1 MFLLS
6 LSQTE
11 EPLTFVHIE
20 FDILATEFITV
31 ARTVILGF
39 ATVSQTQIILVRT
52 VTYLF

>member
-11 EPLTFVHIE
+11 EPLIFVHIE

-39 ATVSQTQIILVRT
+39 ATVSQT
-52 VTYLF
+52 